1 MIESYNK
8 CVIIKIKLQFK
19 DLVDMKKI
27 DSTVLKETAN
37 VALVTLILSVLMQS
51 VFLIAGKWNY
61 TVLLGNLLGGVAAIS
76 NFFLMG
82 LTVQSALGL
91 EVKDAQ
97 NRMKLSQVLRTL
109 ILFVAAVIGY
119 AVPVFNLLA
128 VVIPYVFP
136 RIAVAFRA
144 FSIKKQG

>member
-1 MIESYNK
+1 
-8 CVIIKIKLQFK
+8 
-19 DLVDMKKI
+19 MKKI

-37 VALVTLILSVLMQS
+37 VALVTLIFSVLMQS

-61 TVLLGNLLGGVAAIS
+61 TVLLGNLLGGAAAIS

-91 EVKDAQ
+91 DAKDAKS
-97 NRMKLSQVLRTL
+97 RMKLSQMLRTL
-109 ILFVAAVIGY
+109 LLFAVAVIGY
-119 AVPVFNLLA
+119 AVPVFNLLT

-136 RIAVAFRA
+136 RIAVALRA
-144 FSIKKQG
+144 LSLKKQK

>member
-1 MIESYNK
+1 MRI
-8 CVIIKIKLQFK
+8 LFK
-19 DLVDMKKI
+19 DMVDLKKV
-27 DSTVLKETAN
+27 DSTVLKETCY
-37 VALVTLILSVLMQS
+37 VALVTFILSVLMQA

-61 TVLLGNLLGGVAAIS
+61 TVLLGNLLGSAAAIG

-91 EVKDAQ
+91 DVKDAK
-97 NRMKLSQVLRTL
+97 NRMKLSQMLRTL
-109 ILFVAAVIGY
+109 FMFIVAVVGY
-119 AVPVFNLLA
+119 VTPVFSLLA

-144 FSIKKQG
+144 ISIKKQG